1 MAEQRDI
8 KYVNREFGDFKEQL
22 VEFAKS
28 YFPDSYNDFNE
39 TAPGMMF
46 IEMASYV
53 GDVLSFYQDTQL
65 QETFLQ
71 HAQNPANLYSLAY
84 MMGYTPR
91 VTSAATADIIVEQQV
106 NAILP
111 ISGGNYEPDWD
122 QAIKIHENSTIK
134 STAEGNSSFI
144 IQDTVDFK
152 FSSSYDPTSVKILS
166 VNESDNT
173 PTTYQLT
180 KNVTAMAGVINTTT
194 STFTTAEKFATINI
208 SDTNII
214 KVLDVTDSDGN
225 TWTEVPF
232 LGQDTVFDEEQ
243 NTAVD
248 NALVPS
254 LMQLKKVPRRFV
266 TRFTSKG
273 VLQVQFGAGIVG
285 SADEQFLPD
294 PQNIKKFGDKQAVEQ
309 IDRAFDPSNFLFTRT
324 YGLAPSNTTLTIR
337 YLTGGGVESNAP
349 ANSITEKD
357 VVTTTVTD
365 STNLDTLTFNNEK
378 PASGG
383 KDGDTVEELRQNS
396 LKSFSEQ
403 KRAVTTSDYT
413 VRALSLPPQFG
424 SVAKAFVTKEFNQN
438 NIKSPLDSNPLAL
451 SMYIL
456 AYDNDGK
463 LIIASDSLKSNLKK
477 YLTEYMMITDAV
489 DIKDAFIVNV
499 QVKFEVLTLPNY
511 ASRDVLLNCTNK
523 LKDYFKTSNRDI
535 NGPINI
541 SNVFTLLDSVKGV
554 QTVKSVDVFNKA
566 GGNYSSFGYD
576 VEGATKGGVVYPSY
590 DPCIFEIKYPDIDIS
605 GRVTTT

>member
-8 KYVNREFGDFKEQL
+8 KYVNREFGDFREQL

-71 HAQNPANLYSLAY
+71 HAQNPSNLYSLAY
-84 MMGYTPR
+84 MMGYRPR
-91 VTSAATADIIVEQQV
+91 VSTAAEVGLKIEQKVQ
-106 NAILP
+106 AL
-111 ISGGNYEPDWD
+111 SGSNYVPDWD
-122 QAIKIHENSTIK
+122 QAIKVHENSTIK
-134 STAEGNSSFI
+134 STAEGNTSFI
-144 IQDTVDFK
+144 LQESVDFK
-152 FSSSYDPTSVKILS
+152 FSSSYDPTDISIASVD
-166 VNESDNT
+166 EDNN
-173 PTTYQLT
+173 PAEYLLT
-180 KNVTAMAGVINTTT
+180 KSALAISGEIKSTE

-208 SDTNII
+208 TDDNIL

-232 LGQDTVFDEEQ
+232 LGQDTIFDEEQ
-243 NTAVD
+243 NAASD
-248 NALVPS
+248 SSLVPS
-254 LMQLKKVPRRFV
+254 ILKLKRVPRRFV

-273 VLQVQFGAGIVG
+273 VMQIQFGSGVVG
-285 SADEQFLPD
+285 SDDETFLPD
-294 PQNIKKFGDKQAVEQ
+294 PSNIKKYGDKQAVEQ
-309 IDRAFDPSNFLFTRT
+309 IDRAFDPTNFLFTRT

-337 YLTGGGVESNAP
+337 YLTGGGVGANAP
-349 ANSITEKD
+349 ANTVTSGD

-365 STNLDTLTFNNEK
+365 STFLTTLTFNNEK

-396 LKSFSEQ
+396 LKAFSEQ

-438 NIKSPLDSNPLAL
+438 TTKSVLSENPLAL
-451 SMYIL
+451 ALYVL

-463 LIIASDSLKSNLKK
+463 LITATNSLKSNLKS
-477 YLTEYMMITDAV
+477 YLTEYMMITDAI
-489 DIKDAFIVNV
+489 DIKDAFVVNIG
-499 QVKFEVLTLPNY
+499 VKFEVLTLPNY

-523 LKDYFKTSNRDI
+523 LKDYFKTSKRDI
-535 NGPINI
+535 NQPINI
-541 SNVFTLLDSVKGV
+541 SSIYTVLDQIKGV
-554 QTVKSVDVFNKA
+554 QTVKSVTINNKA
-566 GGNYSSFGYD
+566 GGNYSQFAYD
-576 VEGATKGGVVYPSY
+576 VEGATKGGIVYPSY
-590 DPCIFEIKYPDIDIS
+590 DPCIFEVKYPNIDIE
-605 GRVTTT
+605 GRVTTI

>member
-84 MMGYTPR
+84 MMGYNPR
-91 VTSAATADIIVEQQV
+91 VTSAATADILVEQKVQ
-106 NAILP
+106 AL
-111 ISGGNYEPDWD
+111 SGSSYTPDWD
-122 QAIKIHENSTIK
+122 QAIKVHENSTIK
-134 STAEGNSSFI
+134 STTEGNSPFI

-152 FSSSYDPTSVKILS
+152 FSSSYDPTDIKISTIDDSNNPAEYILS
-166 VNESDNT
+166 
-173 PTTYQLT
+173 
-180 KNVTAMAGVINTTT
+180 KKATAMSGVINTTT

-208 SDTNII
+208 TDTNII
-214 KVLDVTDSDGN
+214 KVLDITDSDGN

-232 LGQDTVFDEEQ
+232 LGQDTVFDEQQ
-243 NTAVD
+243 NTSTD

-273 VLQVQFGAGIVG
+273 VMQIQFGAGIIG
-285 SADEQFLPD
+285 SSDDQFLPD

-357 VVTTTVTD
+357 VVTTTATD
-365 STNLDTLTFNNEK
+365 STFLDTLTFNNEK

-424 SVAKAFVTKEFNQN
+424 SVAKAFVTREFNQN
-438 NIKSPLDSNPLAL
+438 SIKSPLDSNPLAL
-451 SMYIL
+451 ALYIL
-456 AYDNDGK
+456 AYDNNGK
-463 LIIASDSLKSNLKK
+463 LITASSSLKDNLKK
-477 YLTEYMMITDAV
+477 YLTEYMMITDAI
-489 DIKDAFIVNV
+489 DIKDAFIINV
-499 QVKFEVLTLPNY
+499 EVKFEVLTLPNY

-523 LKDYFKTSNRDI
+523 LKDYFKTSKRDI
-535 NGPINI
+535 NGPINT
-541 SNVFTLLDSVKGV
+541 SNVFTVLDSVKGV
-554 QTVKSVDVFNKA
+554 QTVKSVDIFNKA
-566 GGNYSSFGYD
+566 GGNYSGFGYD

-605 GRVTTT
+605 GRVTTI

>member
-8 KYVNREFGDFKEQL
+8 KYVNREFGDFREQL

-71 HAQNPANLYSLAY
+71 HAQNPSNLYSLAY
-84 MMGYTPR
+84 MMGYRPR
-91 VTSAATADIIVEQQV
+91 VSTAAEVGLKIEQKVQ
-106 NAILP
+106 AL
-111 ISGGNYEPDWD
+111 SGSNYVPDWD
-122 QAIKIHENSTIK
+122 QAIKVHENSTIK
-134 STAEGNSSFI
+134 STAEGNTSFI
-144 IQDTVDFK
+144 LQESVDFK
-152 FSSSYDPTSVKILS
+152 FSSSYDPTDISIASVD
-166 VNESDNT
+166 EDNN
-173 PTTYQLT
+173 PAEYLLT
-180 KNVTAMAGVINTTT
+180 KSALAISGEIKSTE

-208 SDTNII
+208 TDDNIL

-232 LGQDTVFDEEQ
+232 LGQDTIFDEEQ
-243 NTAVD
+243 NAAND
-248 NALVPS
+248 SSLVPS
-254 LMQLKKVPRRFV
+254 ILKLKRVPRRFV

-273 VLQVQFGAGIVG
+273 VMQIQFGSGVVG
-285 SADEQFLPD
+285 SDDETFLPD
-294 PQNIKKFGDKQAVEQ
+294 PSNIKKYGDKQAVEQ
-309 IDRAFDPSNFLFTRT
+309 IDRAFDPTNFLFTRT

-337 YLTGGGVESNAP
+337 YLTGGGVGANAP
-349 ANSITEKD
+349 ANSVTSGD

-365 STNLDTLTFNNEK
+365 STFLTTLTFNNEK

-396 LKSFSEQ
+396 LKAFSEQ

-438 NIKSPLDSNPLAL
+438 TTKSVLSENPLAL
-451 SMYIL
+451 ALYVL

-463 LIIASDSLKSNLKK
+463 LITATNSLKNNLKS
-477 YLTEYMMITDAV
+477 YLTEYMMITDAI
-489 DIKDAFIVNV
+489 DIKDAFIVNIG
-499 QVKFEVLTLPNY
+499 VKFEVLTLPNY

-523 LKDYFKTSNRDI
+523 LKDYFKTSKRDI
-535 NGPINI
+535 NQPINI
-541 SNVFTLLDSVKGV
+541 SSVYTVLDQIKGV
-554 QTVKSVDVFNKA
+554 QTVKSVTINNKA
-566 GGNYSSFGYD
+566 GGNYSQFAYD
-576 VEGATKGGVVYPSY
+576 VEGATKGGIVYPSY
-590 DPCIFEIKYPDIDIS
+590 DPCIFEVKYPNIDIE
-605 GRVTTT
+605 GRVTTI

>member
-84 MMGYTPR
+84 MMGYNPR
-91 VTSAATADIIVEQQV
+91 VTSAATADILVEQKVQ
-106 NAILP
+106 AL
-111 ISGGNYEPDWD
+111 SGSSYTPDWD
-122 QAIKIHENSTIK
+122 QAIKVHENSTIK
-134 STAEGNSSFI
+134 STSEGNSSFI
-144 IQDTVDFK
+144 IQNTVDFK
-152 FSSSYDPTSVKILS
+152 FSSSYDPTDIKISSVDDSNNPAEYILS
-166 VNESDNT
+166 
-173 PTTYQLT
+173 
-180 KNVTAMAGVINTTT
+180 KKVTAMSGVINTTT
-194 STFTTAEKFATINI
+194 STFASAEKFATVNI
-208 SDTNII
+208 TDTNII
-214 KVLDVTDSDGN
+214 KVLDVTDSDGK

-232 LGQDTVFDEEQ
+232 LGQDTVFDEQQ
-243 NTAVD
+243 NTSTD

-273 VLQVQFGAGIVG
+273 VMQIQFGAGIIG
-285 SADEQFLPD
+285 SSDDQFLPD

-357 VVTTTVTD
+357 VVTTTATD
-365 STNLDTLTFNNEK
+365 STFLDTLTFNNEK

-424 SVAKAFVTKEFNQN
+424 SVAKAFVTREFNQN
-438 NIKSPLDSNPLAL
+438 SIKSPLDSNPLAL
-451 SMYIL
+451 ALYIL
-456 AYDNDGK
+456 AYDNSGK
-463 LIIASDSLKSNLKK
+463 LITASTSLKNNLKK
-477 YLTEYMMITDAV
+477 YLTEYMMITDAI
-489 DIKDAFIVNV
+489 DIKDAFIINV
-499 QVKFEVLTLPNY
+499 EVKFEVLTLPNY

-523 LKDYFKTSNRDI
+523 LKDYFKTSKRDI
-535 NGPINI
+535 NGPINT
-541 SNVFTLLDSVKGV
+541 SNVFTVLDSVKGV
-554 QTVKSVDVFNKA
+554 QTVKSVDIFNKA
-566 GGNYSSFGYD
+566 GGNYSGFGYD